1 MSKLLFAATENDHIQ
16 GDLAA
21 ELSLI
26 EYGDYQC
33 PNCRMAYPI
42 VKRLQKHYGK
52 RLSFVF
58 RNFPLSQMHPWAES
72 AAEVAEFAGAHGK
85 YWEMHDL
92 LFENQQ
98 NLGNALF
105 LELTESLDLSP
116 TDLQTA
122 LAEQIYRVRVR
133 ADFKGGVRSGVNG
146 TPTLFVNGQR
156 HDGTYD
162 FESLSDAIDTQ
173 QNCMLPGSES
183 RPSVAIMPG

>member
-1 MSKLLFAATENDHIQ
+1 MSKLLVAVTESDHIQ

-21 ELSLI
+21 EISLV

-33 PNCRMAYPI
+33 PHCKMAYPI

-58 RNFPLSQMHPWAES
+58 RDFPLSQMHLWAES

-92 LFENQQ
+92 VFENQQ

-116 TDLQTA
+116 SDLQTA
-122 LAEQIYRVRVR
+122 LAEQIYRARVR
-133 ADFKGGVRSGVNG
+133 ADFTGGVRSGVNG
-146 TPTLFVNGQR
+146 TPTFFVNGQR

-162 FESLSDAIDTQ
+162 FESLSEAIE
-173 QNCMLPGSES
+173 NIARVHSP
-183 RPSVAIMPG
+183 RK

>member
-1 MSKLLFAATENDHIQ
+1 MSKLTVADTEDDHIQ
-16 GDLAA
+16 GDRAA
-21 ELSLI
+21 ECILV

-33 PNCRMAYPI
+33 PHCRMAFPI

-58 RNFPLSQMHPWAES
+58 RDFPLSKMHPWAQT
-72 AAEVAEFAGAHGK
+72 AAEVAEFAGAHRK
-85 YWEMHDL
+85 FWEMHDL

-116 TDLQTA
+116 TELQTA
-122 LAEQIYRVRVR
+122 LAEQIYRARVR
-133 ADFKGGVRSGVNG
+133 ADFTGGVRSGVNG
-146 TPTLFVNGQR
+146 TPTFFVNGLR

-162 FESLSDAIDTQ
+162 FESLSEAIERVVTPHI
-173 QNCMLPGSES
+173 PG
-183 RPSVAIMPG
+183 

>member
-1 MSKLLFAATENDHIQ
+1 MSKLLVAVTESDHIQ

-21 ELSLI
+21 EISLV

-33 PNCRMAYPI
+33 PHCKMAYPI

-58 RNFPLSQMHPWAES
+58 RDFPLSQMHLWAES

-92 LFENQQ
+92 VFENQQ

-116 TDLQTA
+116 SDLQTA
-122 LAEQIYRVRVR
+122 LAEQIYRARVR
-133 ADFKGGVRSGVNG
+133 ADFTGGVRSGVNG
-146 TPTLFVNGQR
+146 TPTFFVNGQR

-162 FESLSDAIDTQ
+162 FESLSEAIENIDRVHS
-173 QNCMLPGSES
+173 P
-183 RPSVAIMPG
+183 RK

>member
-1 MSKLLFAATENDHIQ
+1 MSKLLVAVTENDHIQ

-21 ELSLI
+21 EISLV

-33 PNCRMAYPI
+33 PHCRMAYPI

-58 RNFPLSQMHPWAES
+58 RDFPLSQMHPWAES
-72 AAEVAEFAGAHGK
+72 AAEGAEFAGAHGK

-116 TDLQTA
+116 SDLQTA
-122 LAEQIYRVRVR
+122 LAEQIYRARVR
-133 ADFKGGVRSGVNG
+133 ADFTGGVRSGVNG
-146 TPTLFVNGQR
+146 TPTFFVNGQR

-162 FESLSDAIDTQ
+162 FESRSEAIE
-173 QNCMLPGSES
+173 NIARVHSP
-183 RPSVAIMPG
+183 RK